1 MSPRRAGRAG
11 GHRAIG
17 RAWLVAPLVALACG
31 PARPATPDAAV
42 RRDVSTPR
50 EAAVVEASCDPAPRC
65 PSAPVEDLTPLDT
78 SPQFARLQEI
88 LRGPDDAVD
97 VAEVSLRMSQLVD
110 DELDPAADL
119 ARLDAMAGS
128 FRRALPRGCVG
139 RCALRA
145 LVRWFLGRWRFRA
158 VVDPNGLY
166 VDARYDLL
174 HDVLAS
180 REGYCEG
187 LSVAFLA
194 VGQRAGLPL
203 RGVLARQHVY
213 VRYEGADG
221 VVDVDLTRD
230 GRAPEVDPP
239 LPRCAPRPGVYGR
252 ALGGREMAAQVV
264 SVVGILDGIEARRAW
279 IDLAVWLAPN
289 DPDLRNNRGADREA
303 RYDFAG
309 AAADYR
315 AAAAIDPCVAFYRVN
330 LAGALRRAGRLDE
343 AAAALDA
350 VERDVRDGALED
362 DALYT
367 SLARGD
373 LALAR
378 GDDALAERSY
388 LVASRAAPEAPV
400 PWEALGRLRML
411 RGEHRGAAEAFLAA
425 MEREP
430 SAGQRLSL
438 AEALLRAGDAEWA
451 RELAR
456 AERDDADVEEVSWVR
471 ALAAAAQGRPQEARE
486 RALRCLER
494 LGPSCMEATL
504 LLGDVAATP
513 GCAAAWYALP
523 STCPLPPQDRERA
536 RVAAL
541 AAVRLRHLR
550 RARP

>member
-1 MSPRRAGRAG
+1 MSARRVRADR
-11 GHRAIG
+11 HRGIG
-17 RAWLVAPLVALACG
+17 RSWPLALLCALGCA
-31 PARPATPDAAV
+31 PARSATPDAAV
-42 RRDVSTPR
+42 RRDVVSPR
-50 EAAVVEASCDPAPRC
+50 DAALAEPACDPAPRC
-65 PSAPVEDLTPLDT
+65 PTAPPEDLTPLDAV
-78 SPQFARLQEI
+78 PQFARLQEI
-88 LRGPDDAVD
+88 LRGTDESVD
-97 VAEVSLRMSQLVD
+97 VAEVSLRMSQLLD
-110 DELDPAADL
+110 DELEPAADL
-119 ARLDAMAGS
+119 ARLDAMAAE
-128 FRRALPRGCVG
+128 FRRALPRACVG

-145 LVRWFLGRWRFRA
+145 LVRMFLGRWRFRA

-203 RGVLARQHVY
+203 RGVLSRQHVY
-213 VRYEGADG
+213 VRYDGADG
-221 VVDVDLTRD
+221 VVDVDLTRE
-230 GRAPEVDPP
+230 GRAPEPDPP
-239 LPRCAPRPGVYGR
+239 MPRCAPRPGVYGR

-264 SVVGILDGIEARRAW
+264 SVVGILDGIESRRAW
-279 IDLAVWLAPN
+279 IDLAVQLAPN

-303 RYDFAG
+303 RYDFEG

-315 AAAAIDPCVAFYRVN
+315 AAAGIDPCVAFYRVN

-343 AAAALDA
+343 AGAALDA
-350 VERDVRDGALED
+350 VERDARDGALED
-362 DALYT
+362 DALYV
-367 SLARGD
+367 SLARAD

-378 GDDALAERSY
+378 GDDALAERYY
-388 LVASRAAPEAPV
+388 LVAARAAPEAPV
-400 PWEALGRLRML
+400 PWESLGRLRML

-430 SAGQRLSL
+430 TAGQRLSL
-438 AEALLRAGDAEWA
+438 AEALLRAGDPEWS
-451 RELAR
+451 RELSR

-504 LLGDVAATP
+504 VLGDAASSAR
-513 GCAAAWYALP
+513 CAAGWYAL
-523 STCPLPPQDRERA
+523 SATCPLPPRDRERA
-536 RVAAL
+536 RVTSL
-541 AAVRLRHLR
+541 AAERLRRLR
-550 RARP
+550 RAPP

>member
-1 MSPRRAGRAG
+1 MAL
-11 GHRAIG
+11 I
-17 RAWLVAPLVALACG
+17 VALACA

-42 RRDVSTPR
+42 RRDALAPR
-50 EAAVVEASCDPAPRC
+50 DAPVAEAVCDPAPRC
-65 PSAPVEDLTPLDT
+65 PTAPPEDLTPLDAA
-78 SPQFARLQEI
+78 PQFARLQEI
-88 LRGPDDAVD
+88 LRGPEEAVD
-97 VAEVSLRMSQLVD
+97 VAEVSLRMSQLLD
-110 DELDPAADL
+110 EELDPAADL
-119 ARLDAMAGS
+119 ARLDAMAAE
-128 FRRALPRGCVG
+128 FRRALPRACVG

-145 LVRWFLGRWRFRA
+145 LVRMFLGRWRFRA

-203 RGVLARQHVY
+203 RGVLSRQHVY
-213 VRYEGADG
+213 VRYDGADG
-221 VVDVDLTRD
+221 VVDVDLTRE
-230 GRAPEVDPP
+230 GRAPEPDPP

-252 ALGGREMAAQVV
+252 ALGAREMAAQVV
-264 SVVGILDGIEARRAW
+264 SVVGILDGIESRRAW
-279 IDLAVWLAPN
+279 IDLAVQLAPN

-303 RYDFAG
+303 RYDFDG

-315 AAAAIDPCVAFYRVN
+315 AAASIDPCVAFYRVN

-343 AAAALDA
+343 AGASLEA

-362 DALYT
+362 DALYA

-378 GDDALAERSY
+378 GDDALAERHY
-388 LVASRAAPEAPV
+388 LVAARAAPEAPV
-400 PWEALGRLRML
+400 PWESLGRLRML

-430 SAGQRLSL
+430 TAGQRLSL
-438 AEALLRAGDAEWA
+438 AEALLRAGDPEWA
-451 RELAR
+451 RELSR

-494 LGPSCMEATL
+494 LGPSCVEATL

-513 GCAAAWYALP
+513 GCAAGWYGLAA
-523 STCPLPPQDRERA
+523 TCPLPPRDRERA
-536 RVAAL
+536 RVVAL
-541 AAVRLRHLR
+541 AAERLRHLR